1 MPQTVDSRSAGDA
14 MTNDPGVVK
23 GYKMLARGH
32 VLKLEFNGSSETP
45 GQCFV
50 RCKVVASMKKKM
62 YTVRLC
68 LSHLEDIKFGLCS
81 CAASLADPCNH
92 IAALAYALEDCVRRG
107 LRQSP
112 T

>member
-1 MPQTVDSRSAGDA
+1 MPQTVNSGSDGDA
-14 MTNDPGVVK
+14 MTNDRGVVK
-23 GYKMLARGH
+23 GYKMFAGGH
-32 VLKLEFNGSSETP
+32 VQKLEFNGSSETP

-68 LSHLEDIKFGLCS
+68 LSHLGDIKFGLCS
-81 CAASLADPCNH
+81 CTAGLAGSCNP